1 MIEINKNDWMI
12 NAHKAIVKELSDSF
26 LNQQQDSWSENYI
39 TTRMLI
45 ALLGFGQNIKW
56 TSMPQ
61 RIKWDSFKLKGKTE
75 TEFGDIAFVMK
86 IMLTSELFLEGV
98 VFYEA
103 KRQYYDEQCNP
114 LGFKS
119 IKQEQL
125 TRIQEITSA
134 SNILLYDVDIKKE
147 SASAFSLP
155 TVFVEK
161 IISEA
166 PLAVPG
172 RILTYYGNPWVKS
185 LSENLSGFGLDYSP
199 DAVNKMK
206 EIINSTDKP
215 LHVITASTS
224 MQGIIEPELDH
235 SFIPMDSYENLISPP
250 SPDPTIS
257 RSRKNRIS

>member
-1 MIEINKNDWMI
+1 MLEINKNEWVI

-26 LNQQQDSWSENYI
+26 QNQQQDSWSENYI

-45 ALLGFGQNIKW
+45 ALLSFGQDIKW
-56 TSMPQ
+56 TSMSQ
-61 RIKWDSFKLKGKTE
+61 RIKWDSFKLKGAKE
-75 TEFGDIAFVMK
+75 TALGDIAFFIK
-86 IMLTSELFLEGV
+86 IMLTSELYLEGV

-103 KRQYYDEQCNP
+103 KRQYYNEKYDP
-114 LGFKS
+114 LGFNS
-119 IKQEQL
+119 IKLDQL
-125 TRIQEITSA
+125 VRIQEVTNA
-134 SNILLYDVDIKKE
+134 SNILLYDVDIKRE
-147 SASAFSLP
+147 SAGAFSLP

-161 IISEA
+161 LISEA

-172 RILTYYGNPWVKS
+172 RILTRYGNPWVKS

-206 EIINSTDKP
+206 EIIKSSEQP
-215 LHVITASTS
+215 LHVINASTS
-224 MQGIIEPELDH
+224 MLGIIEPELDS

-257 RSRKNRIS
+257 RSKKNRMG